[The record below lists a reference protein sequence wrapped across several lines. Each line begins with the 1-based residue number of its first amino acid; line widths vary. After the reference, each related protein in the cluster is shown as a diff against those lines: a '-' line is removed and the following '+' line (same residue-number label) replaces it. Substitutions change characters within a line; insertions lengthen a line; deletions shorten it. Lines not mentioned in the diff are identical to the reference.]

1 MRIIRLLHRV
11 ATIRRAID
19 PDLLRVG
26 VAVWVLRLLIFTPS
40 SLAADEPTTPQDLR
54 VEDVLIEGKLYSPQ
68 AVFILSRPPQ
78 VFGSDSVVPHYLGE
92 ASMRLFLPYRLHD
105 AVWRAAESP
114 RTTSDG
120 GAALDGAMPDS
131 TAVEKHVDSR
141 RSQ

>member
-1 MRIIRLLHRV
+1 MIRLLHRM
-11 ATIRRAID
+11 ATARRAID

-40 SLAADEPTTPQDLR
+40 PLAADEPTPPQDLR

-78 VFGSDSVVPHYLGE
+78 AFGSDSVLPHYLGE
-92 ASMRLFLPYRLHD
+92 ASMQLFLPYRLHD
-105 AVWRAAESP
+105 AVWRAAQAP
-114 RTTSDG
+114 RTTQDG
-120 GAALDGAMPDS
+120 EAAWDGAMPDS
-131 TAVEKHVDSR
+131 TAVGQHVDSR